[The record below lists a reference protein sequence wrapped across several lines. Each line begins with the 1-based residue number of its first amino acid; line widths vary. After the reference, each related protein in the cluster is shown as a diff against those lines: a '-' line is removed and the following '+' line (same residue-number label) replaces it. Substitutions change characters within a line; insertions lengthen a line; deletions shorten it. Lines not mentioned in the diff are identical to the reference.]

1 VWNHDTFDY
10 DIGTNITSQE
20 VINNVAGWIASRSSG
35 TVQLEHELTDDTVSA
50 GIDISSMIS
59 AAGLINAPIAA
70 IEGDA
75 QRYQGTG
82 LTWPV
87 VSSSGFNANYNPI
100 KGTIM

>member
-1 VWNHDTFDY
+1 
-10 DIGTNITSQE
+10 
-20 VINNVAGWIASRSSG
+20 
-35 TVQLEHELTDDTVSA
+35 
-50 GIDISSMIS
+50 MIS

-70 IEGDA
+70 IVGDA

-100 KGTIM
+100 QGTIV